1 MNPGDIFFCAADI
14 GWVTGH
20 SNLIYAPLLVGATT
34 ILFEGKPTGN
44 PDAGIIWRF
53 CEKHNARG
61 LYSSPTAIRAI
72 CKDDPNAEHFKK
84 ANLSY
89 LAILC
94 LAGERLDVPAYKW
107 LIDNLPKNCL
117 LNDNYWQTETG
128 WSIGTN
134 FKNLYTF
141 PAKPSSCAKPA
152 PGMRVTILDEFNNPL
167 PNGKLGKAC
176 IKLPMPPSFT
186 PTIYKNDEAFVKKYI
201 ADNPGYYNTGDAGF
215 FDEDGY
221 LNITARVDD
230 VINTAGHRLST
241 GQMEESLT
249 GHLDV
254 VEAAVIEA
262 LDELKGEIPV
272 GFVVLKKG
280 QERNAK
286 ELEAECIKK
295 IRYDI
300 GPVAAFRFCLVVDK
314 LPKTRSGKIV
324 RNLLRDLTNGL
335 EPKIPPTIED
345 VAVIET
351 IKEQLKAHGLG
362 KHVNIE
368 YVEASALEAS
378 PVV

>member
-1 MNPGDIFFCAADI
+1 
-14 GWVTGH
+14 
-20 SNLIYAPLLVGATT
+20 
-34 ILFEGKPTGN
+34 
-44 PDAGIIWRF
+44 
-53 CEKHNARG
+53 
-61 LYSSPTAIRAI
+61 
-72 CKDDPNAEHFKK
+72 
-84 ANLSY
+84 
-89 LAILC
+89 
-94 LAGERLDVPAYKW
+94 
-107 LIDNLPKNCL
+107 
-117 LNDNYWQTETG
+117 
-128 WSIGTN
+128 
-134 FKNLYTF
+134 
-141 PAKPSSCAKPA
+141 
-152 PGMRVTILDEFNNPL
+152 
-167 PNGKLGKAC
+167 
-176 IKLPMPPSFT
+176 MPPSFT